1 MRASEELYD
10 GLDSW
15 LAQSYRWQDQRHLKV
30 LLYMVRAL
38 LYSGSVNLSK
48 WSSYLPG
55 QCAQS
60 QQRRLSRWLS
70 NPRIVVCDLYSGII
84 RAALV
89 GWQQPEMFLAL
100 DTSMLW
106 NEFCLVRLVVVHR
119 GRGLPIA
126 WCVLS
131 HRSSSVAY
139 SVYRRVIQRAAAV
152 VPDGVSVIVLADRGF
167 VHTELM
173 TMLTRMGWHYRIR
186 LKSDCWV
193 KRGAYSWRQ
202 LNSYHLNAREAILFK
217 YVKLH
222 KEKPCSGL
230 YIVLAR
236 PSEGEL
242 WAVVSD
248 QPVGLKALKDY
259 SLRFSI
265 EETFLDDKANGFELE
280 RSRIRDAKK
289 LERLCLVLAIATLY
303 LTAQGIAVVESG
315 QRRLVDVHSF
325 RGNSYL
331 RIGWDWLRRAFL
343 FPRSLSLTPRFTSH
357 VSPEPMLPS
366 LKYLSQCFSLDFS
379 LVALPTRRSR
389 LKRQ

>member
-1 MRASEELYD
+1 M
-10 GLDSW
+10 
-15 LAQSYRWQDQRHLKV
+15 
-30 LLYMVRAL
+30 
-38 LYSGSVNLSK
+38 
-48 WSSYLPG
+48 
-55 QCAQS
+55 
-60 QQRRLSRWLS
+60 
-70 NPRIVVCDLYSGII
+70 
-84 RAALV
+84 
-89 GWQQPEMFLAL
+89 
-100 DTSMLW
+100 
-106 NEFCLVRLVVVHR
+106 
-119 GRGLPIA
+119 
-126 WCVLS
+126 
-131 HRSSSVAY
+131 
-139 SVYRRVIQRAAAV
+139 
-152 VPDGVSVIVLADRGF
+152 
-167 VHTELM
+167 
-173 TMLTRMGWHYRIR
+173 
-186 LKSDCWV
+186 
-193 KRGAYSWRQ
+193 KRGAYSWGQ

-222 KEKPCSGL
+222 QEKPCSGL

-236 PSEGEL
+236 PSEGER

-248 QPVGLKALKDY
+248 QPVGLKALMDY

-265 EETFLDDKANGFELE
+265 EETFLDDKSNGFELE

-343 FPRSLSLTPRFTSH
+343 FPRPLSLTPRFTSH

-366 LKYLSQCFSLDFS
+366 LKYLSQGFSLDFFEW
-379 LVALPTRRSR
+379 VAQRERSR